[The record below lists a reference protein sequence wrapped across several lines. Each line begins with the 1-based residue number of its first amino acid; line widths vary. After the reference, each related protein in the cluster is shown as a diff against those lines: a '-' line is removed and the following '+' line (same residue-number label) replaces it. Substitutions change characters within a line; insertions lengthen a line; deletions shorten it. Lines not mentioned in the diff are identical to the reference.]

1 MTRMKQFFPEGW
13 LMETD
18 QNKRALFSLNSLAEA
33 CENETILESRALVC
47 DAEHNLIVDLGGIKG
62 VIPREE
68 GALGIREGTARDIAL
83 ISRVNKPVSFLI
95 TELTEDEDGNVVA
108 LLSRRLAQQKCQ
120 DFFLNKLTSG
130 DVIPARITHLEP
142 FGAFC
147 DIGCGI
153 VSLIPIDAISVS
165 RIFHPSDRFS
175 PGNNIRVVVRGRD
188 EKGRISLTHKEL
200 LGTWEENAADFYQGE
215 TVSGIIRTVEPYG
228 AFVELAP
235 NLAGLAEPKE
245 GIEEGQ
251 LASVYIKSILP
262 DKMKIKLIIIDA
274 FDGEY
279 TPRPLKYHYF
289 EDHMDL
295 WRYSPE
301 CCSKAVFT
309 DFRI

>member
-1 MTRMKQFFPEGW
+1 
-13 LMETD
+13 METE
-18 QNKRALFSLNSLAEA
+18 QNRHAFLSLNSLAEA

-47 DAEHNLIVDLGGIKG
+47 DTEHNLIVDLGGIKG

-83 ISRVNKPVSFLI
+83 ISRVNKPVCFLI
-95 TELTEDEDGNVVA
+95 TALTEDQDGKVIA

-120 DFFLNKLTSG
+120 EQFLNHLSSG
-130 DVIPARITHLEP
+130 DVIPAKITHLEP

-175 PGNNIRVVVRGRD
+175 PGDDIRVVVRGRD

-200 LGTWEENAADFYQGE
+200 LGTWEENAEEFYQGE
-215 TVSGIIRTVEPYG
+215 TVSGIVRTVEPYG

-245 GIEEGQ
+245 GIREGQ

-262 DKMKIKLIIIDA
+262 EKMKIKLIIIDA

-279 TPRPLKYHYF
+279 PHRPLKYRYHH
-289 EDHMDL
+289 DHMDL
-295 WRYSPE
+295 WQYSPANCPKLIVTE
-301 CCSKAVFT
+301 FREKFT
-309 DFRI
+309 SFSV